1 MTDFK
6 IGKSS
11 DSISMKEIDGKPFTI
26 LSVEDSNY
34 EEAGKVSEG
43 VKFTTKESFTIDGAK
58 WNKFHTTRDVVVKR
72 LREPDVAQAL
82 KASGAIGP
90 LVCEQA
96 KGKKYFVLRDA

>member
-1 MTDFK
+1 MSFK

-11 DSISMKEIDGKPFTI
+11 DSISLAKIDGKPFI
-26 LSVEDSNY
+26 LTAVEDSNY

-43 VKFTTKESFTIDGAK
+43 VKITTKEAFTIEGAK

-82 KASGAIGP
+82 AASGAIGP